1 MPPIAAFRQSN
12 RLSTLATLRKQRGL
26 TLVELIITIVII
38 GIAAAALFSAMA
50 SITGRSADPM
60 LRQQSLTIAEAY
72 LEEILL
78 QSFMPMAQPVGCD
91 RACFNDVR
99 DYHGLDQSPRDP
111 NDNALEALSGY
122 RVAVA
127 VSGPAPLNDGVDGV
141 DGVDMLRVRVTVT
154 DPVGQS
160 LVLEGYRSCYGE
172 VGCP

>member
-1 MPPIAAFRQSN
+1 VTVSAAVTQR
-12 RLSTLATLRKQRGL
+12 QRGM
-26 TLVELIITIVII
+26 TLVELVITIVII

-50 SITGRSADPM
+50 SITARSADPM

-78 QSFMPMAQPVGCD
+78 QNFMQTTDQPTGCG

-111 NDNALEALSGY
+111 NNNALETLSGY

-127 VSGPAPLNDGVDGV
+127 VSGPAPLNEVS
-141 DGVDMLRVRVTVT
+141 MLRVRVTVT
-154 DPVGQS
+154 DPAGQP

-172 VGCP
+172 AGCP

>member
-1 MPPIAAFRQSN
+1 MTRS
-12 RLSTLATLRKQRGL
+12 QRGM
-26 TLVELIITIVII
+26 TLVELVITIVII

-60 LRQQSLTIAEAY
+60 LRQQSLSIAEAY

-78 QSFMPMAQPVGCD
+78 QNFMPTDQPAGCG

-122 RVAVA
+122 RVEVA
-127 VSGPAPLNDGVDGV
+127 VSGPASLNSVSA
-141 DGVDMLRVRVTVT
+141 LRVRVTVT
-154 DPVGQS
+154 DPAGQS